1 MAIYVTLGKTFFG
14 IHLFRQ
20 HGFQEFNESV
30 SVTMHIT
37 VTRHLRTVT
46 QEKMDYS
53 ASWLEG
59 TLSLRGKA

>member
-20 HGFQEFNESV
+20 HGFHEFKESV

-37 VTRHLRTVT
+37 VTGHLTIVT

-53 ASWLEG
+53 AS
-59 TLSLRGKA
+59 